1 MIHSFMS
8 ENTRVYV
15 HGLKSKSD
23 SYARDHVIHP
33 QNKKRKITKH
43 YMEQTRNQ
51 QNHRNT
57 WIELWCD
64 GALAIQEES
73 ARIERPSPSIPICS
87 NNGHRT
93 LHSNNGNES

>member
-23 SYARDHVIHP
+23 SYARDTSAEQKTEDH
-33 QNKKRKITKH
+33 QTY

-57 WIELWCD
+57 WRELWCD